1 MQERV
6 AFVTGASR
14 GIGAACARALA
25 DDGFRLVLHARQRE
39 SLEALLASLPEP
51 ARQQALVV
59 AYDMADQNAIGDAFR
74 EIFKQCRRLD
84 VLVNNAGLM
93 EPARLGMISQQALA
107 RTLDVNLGA
116 AILHMQGAAKLMT
129 RGGRGAIVNMSS
141 IVGRFGFEGQVPYA
155 ASKAGLIGATLA
167 AAKELAPQQIRVNA
181 VAPGYIDTDL
191 NRQHAAEVHQQNLA
205 RVRMGRMGSAEDV
218 ADLVRFLASDRAGY
232 ITGQVIGVDG
242 GMSL

>member
-25 DDGFRLVLHARQRE
+25 QDGFRLVLHASRQD
-39 SLEALLASLPEP
+39 SLDGLLSSLPPEV
-51 ARQQALVV
+51 AASAMVV
-59 AYDMADQNAIGDAFR
+59 AYDVADTQSIGKAFQDV
-74 EIFKQCRRLD
+74 FKQHRRLD
-84 VLVNNAGLM
+84 VLVNNAGVM
-93 EPARLGMISQQALA
+93 EPAKLGMISQQKLS
-107 RTLDVNLGA
+107 RTLDINLAA
-116 AILHMQGAAKLMT
+116 AILHMQGAVKLMG
-129 RGGRGAIVNMSS
+129 RNGGGAIVNMSS

-155 ASKAGLIGATLA
+155 AAKAGLIGATLA
-167 AAKELAPQQIRVNA
+167 AAKELAAQQIRVNA

-191 NRQHAAEVHQQNLA
+191 NRQHHDDVHRQNLA
-205 RVRMGRMGSAEDV
+205 RVRMGRMGAAAEV
-218 ADLVRFLASDRAGY
+218 ADLVRFLASDRATY